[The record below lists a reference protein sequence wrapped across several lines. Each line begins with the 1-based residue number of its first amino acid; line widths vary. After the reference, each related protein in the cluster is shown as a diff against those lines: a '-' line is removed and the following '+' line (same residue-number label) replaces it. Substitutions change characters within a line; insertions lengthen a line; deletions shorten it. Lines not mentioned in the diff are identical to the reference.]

1 MANPVSEP
9 KSVSEIGVA
18 ESLSQVSALLTANAE
33 ESQTVSPQFTKLRY
47 YVTQMQGLILD
58 TEA

>member
-1 MANPVSEP
+1 MAGSVPEQ
-9 KSVSEIGVA
+9 KSVSEIDAVK
-18 ESLSQVSALLTANAE
+18 SLSQVSALLTANAE
-33 ESQTVSPQFTKLRY
+33 ESQTVSPQFAKLRY